1 MAGRRPAFQKI
12 EGAASLIH
20 LSMFRVLT
28 GGGLI
33 ASPASASNGPPFEC
47 CLVSRSAAAAASAGK
62 VFENRFSAL
71 QG

>member
-1 MAGRRPAFQKI
+1 
-12 EGAASLIH
+12 LIH

-28 GGGLI
+28 GSGSI
-33 ASPASASNGPPFEC
+33 ASPASASNGSPFQR